1 MRTFLFVAVLANSLD
16 LVATSVGIH
25 WFGNQ
30 EGNPLLAPI
39 AHGHWLTFVMLKG
52 IVVPLL
58 IVHLFRLRH
67 IHPRLVPL
75 GLALVAAVMT
85 VAVGQ
90 WAGWMAGV
98 IATSRAIHP

>member
-1 MRTFLFVAVLANSLD
+1 MRTFFFVAVLANSLD
-16 LVATSVGIH
+16 LVATAVGIH
-25 WFGNQ
+25 GFGNQ

-39 AHGHWLTFVMLKG
+39 AHGHWWVFVVVKG
-52 IVVPLL
+52 VLVPLL

-67 IHPRLVPL
+67 VHPRLVPV
-75 GLALVAAVMT
+75 GLALVAAAMT

-98 IATSRAIHP
+98 IATSHVIHP